1 MEKIMIRFHPGRVL
15 RRELTAR
22 QLSANR
28 LALELKLPSG
38 RITDILNGKRWISLD
53 TALQPG

>member
-1 MEKIMIRFHPGRVL
+1 MIRFHPGRVL